1 MKESESAMSVTFQHR
16 NLPHLLLH
24 ARESLMVYFR
34 PILTEAGL
42 SEQQWRVLRHLYD
55 TDTLDAAGLARRCQ
69 VLAPSL
75 TRMLRSLEAA
85 GLIARSQDTEDL
97 RRQVIGL
104 SPGGRALVQ
113 RLSPRIEAIY
123 QTLEQRI
130 GKEQLARLYKEIE
143 SMLAALESSDAP

>member
-1 MKESESAMSVTFQHR
+1 
-16 NLPHLLLH
+16 
-24 ARESLMVYFR
+24 
-34 PILTEAGL
+34 ILAEAGL

-85 GLIARSQDTEDL
+85 GLIDRHLDAEDL

-104 SPGGRALVQ
+104 SPGGRALVE
-113 RLSPRIEAIY
+113 RLSPRIESIY
-123 QTLEQRI
+123 QALEDQV
-130 GKEQLARLYKEIE
+130 GKAQLDRVYKEIE
-143 SMLAALESSDAP
+143 AMLAALESPGNA

>member
-1 MKESESAMSVTFQHR
+1 MSAAFQHR

-24 ARESLMVYFR
+24 ARETLMVRFR
-34 PILTEAGL
+34 PILAEAGL

-85 GLIARSQDTEDL
+85 GLIDRHLDAEDL

-104 SPGGRALVQ
+104 SPGGRALVE
-113 RLSPRIEAIY
+113 RLSPRIESIY
-123 QTLEQRI
+123 Q
-130 GKEQLARLYKEIE
+130 
-143 SMLAALESSDAP
+143 ALE

>member
-1 MKESESAMSVTFQHR
+1 MSAFQHR
-16 NLPHLLLH
+16 NLPHLLLY
-24 ARESLMVYFR
+24 ARESLMVHFR
-34 PILTEAGL
+34 PILAEAGL

-85 GLIARSQDTEDL
+85 HLIERSQDAEDL

-113 RLSPRIEAIY
+113 ELSPQIESIY
-123 QTLEQRI
+123 QALEKRI
-130 GKEQLARLYKEIE
+130 GKDRLDCLYDEIE
-143 SMLAALESSDAP
+143 AMLVLLETADPE